1 MGLRE
6 QLRGLKRD
14 LRGNLDSFI
23 LEDGTRYWFDPSS
36 AELFLH
42 AVGCLSAQGDGVDFP
57 EPPETL
63 KAVARARHREAALN
77 QVLGGASFV
86 LFPYEFEPLVEHGT
100 LVPRSLVAGHELG
113 EGPLPDLSE

>member
-14 LRGNLDSFI
+14 LRGNLDSFP

-86 LFPYEFEPLVEHGT
+86 LFPYEFEALVERGE

>member
-1 MGLRE
+1 MGLKD

-14 LRGNLDSFI
+14 LRENLDSFP
-23 LEDGTRYWFDPSS
+23 LEDGTRYYFDPGSPDV
-36 AELFLH
+36 FLH
-42 AVGCLSAQGDGVDFP
+42 AVGCLSAQGDGLPFP

-86 LFPYEFEPLVEHGT
+86 LFPYEHRALVELGE
-100 LVPRSLVAGHELG
+100 LVPRSLIAGHKLG